1 MLTHPSS
8 YQPFVY
14 QDPSQIP
21 PFDEFESHFKTPSL
35 LPLQTVAKH
44 VYEHWKERRVKN
56 AGKPIAASLRFDETG
71 LRNDTDPYVCFR
83 RRETKP
89 VRKTRRT
96 DQQSLE
102 KLRKLRA
109 EMETARN
116 LLEMVL
122 RREKMRKESLAL
134 EHTVFDKKCVLRDM
148 QRQLGIKEDEDLLF
162 SKKKRKMSTE
172 SGSGLV
178 YKFNYL
184 TIVCVTLF
192 LNLLTLRLSF
202 FSSPQIKNSCRAT
215 IKIPLNKLK
224 RDGFDR
230 HEKSAAQLAIEAELA
245 KRKEE
250 DSGFEDVT
258 DVS

>member
-1 MLTHPSS
+1 M
-8 YQPFVY
+8 
-14 QDPSQIP
+14 P
-21 PFDEFESHFKTPSL
+21 PFDELESHFKKPSL
-35 LPLQTVAKH
+35 LPLQSAAKH
-44 VYEHWKERRVKN
+44 IYDHWKERRLQSG
-56 AGKPIAASLRFDETG
+56 GKPITPSLRFDETG
-71 LRNDTDPYVCFR
+71 IRNDTDPYVCFR

-134 EHTVFDKKCVLRDM
+134 EHTIFDKKCILRDM

-178 YKFNYL
+178 DIFNFPS
-184 TIVCVTLF
+184 IDSCGCVTLF
-192 LNLLTLRLSF
+192 LKLSLTSH
-202 FSSPQIKNSCRAT
+202 PPK
-215 IKIPLNKLK
+215 KISMQSDYQN
-224 RDGFDR
+224 
-230 HEKSAAQLAIEAELA
+230 
-245 KRKEE
+245 
-250 DSGFEDVT
+250 T
-258 DVS
+258 T

>member
-1 MLTHPSS
+1 M
-8 YQPFVY
+8 
-14 QDPSQIP
+14 
-21 PFDEFESHFKTPSL
+21 
-35 LPLQTVAKH
+35 LPLQIAAKSI
-44 VYEHWKERRVKN
+44 YNHWKERRLQN
-56 AGKPIAASLRFDETG
+56 GGKSINPALRFEETG
-71 LRNDTDPYVCFR
+71 MRNDADPYVCFR

-178 YKFNYL
+178 DKFNYFL
-184 TIVCVTLF
+184 QFMLMCVTLYSSPIF
-192 LNLLTLRLSF
+192 SFYPCLLHLSPPKIISHAERLSKFLSTNSNVTGLIYMRNRLLNLLSWLKLRSERKKTVAL
-202 FSSPQIKNSCRAT
+202 
-215 IKIPLNKLK
+215 KIL
-224 RDGFDR
+224 
-230 HEKSAAQLAIEAELA
+230 QM
-245 KRKEE
+245 
-250 DSGFEDVT
+250 
-258 DVS
+258 

>member
-1 MLTHPSS
+1 M
-8 YQPFVY
+8 
-14 QDPSQIP
+14 
-21 PFDEFESHFKTPSL
+21 
-35 LPLQTVAKH
+35 PLQTVAKH

-178 YKFNYL
+178 HKFNYL

-192 LNLLTLRLSF
+192 LNLLTLRLFF
-202 FSSPQIKNSCRAT
+202 FSSPQIKIHAEPLSKYLSTNSNETDLIDMRNRL
-215 IKIPLNKLK
+215 LNLLSKPSWPSVKKKTVALK
-224 RDGFDR
+224 M
-230 HEKSAAQLAIEAELA
+230 LL
-245 KRKEE
+245 
-250 DSGFEDVT
+250 T
-258 DVS
+258 

>member
-1 MLTHPSS
+1 
-8 YQPFVY
+8 
-14 QDPSQIP
+14 
-21 PFDEFESHFKTPSL
+21 L
-35 LPLQTVAKH
+35 LPLQIAAKSI
-44 VYEHWKERRVKN
+44 YNHWKERRVQNGGKSIN
-56 AGKPIAASLRFDETG
+56 AALRFEETG
-71 LRNDTDPYVCFR
+71 MRNDADPYVCFR

-178 YKFNYL
+178 DKFNYFL
-184 TIVCVTLF
+184 QFMLMCVTLY
-192 LNLLTLRLSF
+192 
-202 FSSPQIKNSCRAT
+202 SSPIFFPCLLHLSPQK
-215 IKIPLNKLK
+215 
-224 RDGFDR
+224 
-230 HEKSAAQLAIEAELA
+230 
-245 KRKEE
+245 
-250 DSGFEDVT
+250 
-258 DVS
+258 

>member
-1 MLTHPSS
+1 
-8 YQPFVY
+8 
-14 QDPSQIP
+14 
-21 PFDEFESHFKTPSL
+21 L
-35 LPLQTVAKH
+35 LPLQTAAKGI
-44 VYEHWKERRVKN
+44 YDHWKERRVQN
-56 AGKPIAASLRFDETG
+56 GGKPINADLRFEEG
-71 LRNDTDPYVCFR
+71 ARNDADPYVCFR

-178 YKFNYL
+178 YKFSNSCL
-184 TIVCVTLF
+184 CVSRFTHSPC
-192 LNLLTLRLSF
+192 LLHCPPKF
-202 FSSPQIKNSCRAT
+202 YFSCRAT

-224 RDGFDR
+224 RDGFDL
-230 HEKSAAQLAIEAELA
+230 HEKSAAELAILAEVE

-250 DSGFEDVT
+250 DSGFEDIT
-258 DVS
+258 DVSFWNLLRLKL